1 MIEAAKVAERLG
13 GREVLGADVTT
24 DLELYAM
31 VAQGFQPRVVDALV
45 RNRVISK
52 KELGLLDIAPRT
64 LARRKSKGQALTV
77 AESDR
82 IARLARIAAYAEE
95 VFADEGKAATW
106 LRTPNGALG
115 EHPPLELATTET
127 GARLVETALDRI
139 AFGDYT

>member
-13 GREVLGADVTT
+13 GREVLGADVKT
-24 DLELYAM
+24 DLELYAKI
-31 VAQGFQPRVVDALV
+31 AEGFQPRVVEALI

-64 LARRKSKGQALTV
+64 LARRKSKPQSLTV

-106 LRTPNGALG
+106 LRAPNGALG
-115 EHPPLELATTET
+115 EYRPLELATTET